1 MAVNE
6 AYRARLAAPRDI
18 GRRAVT
24 VEELSAL
31 YHDGYHRFVRVAE
44 AITRDTEE
52 ARDAVQEG
60 FSNALRG
67 LER

>member
-1 MAVNE
+1 
-6 AYRARLAAPRDI
+6 
-18 GRRAVT
+18 VT